1 MADKVTPGLG
11 RFNVGQPSAANNP
24 YLKIIEEA
32 GKKLGGVGKG
42 YAAAQAEIGKRKA
55 SALKLVPEADF
66 TSDTSPSGMFAADAK
81 EIEDKV
87 NGVGEEAYDFSNLN
101 DVARFEKDVAKL
113 NNELKEGELLYDQI
127 IKNAEDLELAHEVY
141 LQTGNNPTINVQ
153 GEQVV
158 NELVEGDAYDNT
170 IFALD
175 KLRNSEVVK
184 EGGKYKIKI
193 DGETVEEYDSKEE
206 YFEDLAKITKAR
218 YKRAPVVSPAQ
229 TLFNRKYAALYETK
243 EKARERIN
251 IDVKNELD
259 NEALKYYAQ
268 EKGVDDL
275 SLISREVGADGL
287 TDYQRFYAEMMEDE
301 YVREQRTPT
310 PTSGSGSVN
319 PEDMPT
325 RTMAFNLN
333 KPVESPSDSD
343 IGTAFMSSFPEETEE
358 KTDFGV
364 SLKKPIK
371 VPASIFTDG
380 SYSIFGFIA
389 DPYNNNMIAK
399 IEYTPEEGVKYAYK
413 TKDST
418 GIETIGYASTQ
429 DEAAS
434 LGEYAPENN
443 ISPESREA
451 DIVIGPSVEGIGAEI
466 YRNIMDDSIALR
478 ALRAEEQYLSNS
490 ILEKS
495 GVEKNNSQQ

>member
-24 YLKIIEEA
+24 YLKLVEEA
-32 GKKLGGVGKG
+32 GKKLGSVGKG

-87 NGVGEEAYDFSNLN
+87 NGVGEDAYDFSNLN

-141 LQTGNNPTINVQ
+141 LQTGKNPTINVQ

-193 DGETVEEYDSKEE
+193 NGETVEEYDSKEE

-229 TLFNRKYAALYETK
+229 TLFDRKYAALYQTK

-275 SLISREVGADGL
+275 SLVSREVGEDGL
-287 TDYQRFYAEMMEDE
+287 TDYQRFYAEKMEDE
-301 YVREQRTPT
+301 YVREQGTPT
-310 PTSGSGSVN
+310 PVDTSG
-319 PEDMPT
+319 
-325 RTMAFNLN
+325 
-333 KPVESPSDSD
+333 
-343 IGTAFMSSFPEETEE
+343 TEE
-358 KTDFGV
+358 SVSKIPSFKTRADGTHYIDGGLTAQYITPGV
-364 SLKKPIK
+364 
-371 VPASIFTDG
+371 G
-380 SYSIFGFIA
+380 
-389 DPYNNNMIAK
+389 AK
-399 IEYTPEEGVKYAYK
+399 IEFQLMPLEKPVKLQASSYFDEGKVEIHALGPHPKGAEFMDVRIKTRKDVTRYTVITDEGER
-413 TKDST
+413 TFDT
-418 GIETIGYASTQ
+418 R
-429 DEAAS
+429 EAAQEVAGDLPITETS
-434 LGEYAPENN
+434 VEEIVTEDLVFDPLNN
-443 ISPESREA
+443 RGLSGKEKDILNAVKGNEAYMNWFTLAQEKASREA
-451 DIVIGPSVEGIGAEI
+451 A
-466 YRNIMDDSIALR
+466 RR
-478 ALRAEEQYLSNS
+478 
-490 ILEKS
+490 
-495 GVEKNNSQQ
+495 

>member
-24 YLKIIEEA
+24 YLKIVEEA
-32 GKKLGGVGKG
+32 GKKLGSVGKG

-87 NGVGEEAYDFSNLN
+87 NGVGEDAYDFSNLN

-113 NNELKEGELLYDQI
+113 NKELKEGELLYDQI

-141 LQTGNNPTINVQ
+141 LQTGKNPTINVQ

-193 DGETVEEYDSKEE
+193 NGETVEEYDSKEE

-229 TLFNRKYAALYETK
+229 TLFNRKYAALYDTK

-275 SLISREVGADGL
+275 SLISREVGEDGL
-287 TDYQRFYAEMMEDE
+287 TDYQRFYAEMMEEE
-301 YVREQRTPT
+301 YVREQTTPI
-310 PTSGSGSVN
+310 PTSEQTGLSNVDLSGYSLSQVSTTEETVRLGDSLGDDQAGPDASYTQDLEYQAIVLPKPINVSGSNLSSGYKIFSFAVN
-319 PEDMPT
+319 PVSGQLEASYKETQGKT
-325 RTMAFNLN
+325 R
-333 KPVESPSDSD
+333 
-343 IGTAFMSSFPEETEE
+343 
-358 KTDFGV
+358 
-364 SLKKPIK
+364 
-371 VPASIFTDG
+371 
-380 SYSIFGFIA
+380 
-389 DPYNNNMIAK
+389 
-399 IEYTPEEGVKYAYK
+399 YAYK
-413 TKDST
+413 TSNDVLAPLKYADSEAEIPEGAIAFPEDNMAVDADENKLITIPIGGNLT
-418 GIETIGYASTQ
+418 GLGKEVYLKLSSDPTNIMLMNQELERHDA
-429 DEAAS
+429 EAARK
-434 LGEYAPENN
+434 ARVN
-443 ISPESREA
+443 
-451 DIVIGPSVEGIGAEI
+451 
-466 YRNIMDDSIALR
+466 
-478 ALRAEEQYLSNS
+478 Q
-490 ILEKS
+490 
-495 GVEKNNSQQ
+495 